1 MPKQRTTVAFQGEH
15 GAYSEQAVY
24 SNFGKAVVTKPKR
37 SLQEVFDA
45 VERGIASH
53 AMIPVENSLEGS
65 VNETYD
71 LLLRFNLKVSGEVEL
86 KIIHCLIAYSGTS
99 VNEVK
104 QVYSHLQALSQCRR
118 FLEGSDWEIIPSY
131 DTAGSVK
138 MIKERNMKR
147 AAAIAG
153 EIAAHTYGMKVIR
166 RGIQDEPNNYTRF
179 FIISKDEA
187 TPTGRDKT
195 SIVFSVEHKP
205 GTLFQALE
213 PFAKR
218 GLNLTKIE
226 SRPTRQK
233 PWEYHFFLDFEGHLT
248 ESRCKEALAD
258 LEGRAALVKV
268 LGSYP
273 KAAES

>member
-1 MPKQRTTVAFQGEH
+1 MPKRGRIVAFQGEH

-24 SNFGKAVVTKPKR
+24 SHFGKAVVTKPER
-37 SLQEVFDA
+37 SLHEVFDA

-71 LLLRFNLKVSGEVEL
+71 LLLRFNLKVSGEIGL
-86 KIIHCLIAYSGTS
+86 KIIHCLIAHSSTS
-99 VNEVK
+99 VNDVK
-104 QVYSHLQALSQCRR
+104 QVYSHPQALSQCRR
-118 FLEGSDWEIIPSY
+118 FLEGRDWEIIPSY

-138 MIKERNMKR
+138 IIKERNMKR

-187 TPTGRDKT
+187 APTGRDKT

-205 GTLFQALE
+205 GTLFHALQ

-218 GLNLTKIE
+218 HINLTKIE
-226 SRPTRQK
+226 SRPTRKK
-233 PWEYHFFLDFEGHLT
+233 PWEYHFFLDFEGHVSQLK
-248 ESRCKEALAD
+248 CKEALAG
-258 LEGRAALVKV
+258 LASGAAFVKV